1 MNAEKTFWQYWRK
14 RWPFI
19 SSNEK
24 VLLLSANFINT
35 KEAFIAGWES
45 NGNAQQQDQPNLH
58 TKDDMQNQHWCMCV
72 KLKDVARD
80 GKSTC
85 SICGGRDAYGLSTER
100 PEDKKKTITNQTK
113 E

>member
-1 MNAEKTFWQYWRK
+1 MFVGQVQVVADSQKKTLTNWR
-14 RWPFI
+14 
-19 SSNEK
+19 
-24 VLLLSANFINT
+24 T
-35 KEAFIAGWES
+35 
-45 NGNAQQQDQPNLH
+45 NGIIGGEN
-58 TKDDMQNQHWCMCV
+58 DMQNQNWCMCV

>member
-1 MNAEKTFWQYWRK
+1 MPFLTEPTKAESFEAEQELLFDVHFRQLDREIRKMIEQDKQKGAKT
-14 RWPFI
+14 P
-19 SSNEK
+19 N
-24 VLLLSANFINT
+24 
-35 KEAFIAGWES
+35 KE
-45 NGNAQQQDQPNLH
+45 
-58 TKDDMQNQHWCMCV
+58 DDMQNQHWCMCV

-100 PEDKKKTITNQTK
+100 PEDKKKTITNKQTK